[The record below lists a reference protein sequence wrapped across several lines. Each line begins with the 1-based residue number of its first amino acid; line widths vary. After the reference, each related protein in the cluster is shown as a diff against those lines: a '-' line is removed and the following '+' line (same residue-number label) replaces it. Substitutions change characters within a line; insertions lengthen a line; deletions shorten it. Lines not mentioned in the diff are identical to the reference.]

1 MASKVR
7 IKNIIRDLEEIE
19 RECLPD
25 SMRKTEGA
33 DGGQNPTNLDAYGA
47 TKRDLQNFLKEL
59 EEGIAERD
67 KVLEE
72 FGRCQKAIE
81 LRTANDKLLETCKSK
96 YKELQGIYE
105 KEASKK
111 KPKYT
116 PEDLESMGNLVKLF
130 GDEIEDLENAHNK
143 RGKEKKQTFARDLKD
158 QRMADRDAKVAEA
171 KREGREIE
179 PEQAQPISAQ
189 TQAFMERKAEHD
201 LQFGKAQDEILDG
214 VKRLRN
220 IADGMNNELDAQDLM
235 INDIEKQM
243 DKVNDKFKVSN
254 KQLKALVR
262 ETGGTSRWCVLL
274 FLFVIL
280 IALVGYMFN
289 LFTF

>member
-7 IKNIIRDLEEIE
+7 IKNMIRDLEEIE

-33 DGGQNPTNLDAYGA
+33 DGGQNPTNMDAFAA

-59 EEGIAERD
+59 EDGINERD

-81 LRTANDKLLETCKSK
+81 LRTANDKLLETCKKK
-96 YKELQGIYE
+96 YNELQGIYE

-130 GDEIEDLENAHNK
+130 GEEIEDLENGHNK
-143 RGKEKKQTFARDLKD
+143 RGKEKKQTFARDLQG
-158 QRMADRDAKVAEA
+158 QRMAEKAERADEA
-171 KREGREIE
+171 KRQGRDPE
-179 PEQAQPISAQ
+179 PEQAQPMSAQ
-189 TQAFMERKAEHD
+189 TPAFMERKAESD
-201 LQFGKAQDEILDG
+201 VQFAKAETEMLEG
-214 VKRLRN
+214 VIRLHG
-220 IADGMNNELDAQDLM
+220 IADGIGNELQAQEL
-235 INDIEKQM
+235 IIEDIDKQM

-262 ETGGTSRWCVLL
+262 ATGGTSRWCVLL
-274 FLFVIL
+274 FLFIIL
-280 IALVGYMFN
+280 IALIGYMFN
-289 LFTF
+289 LFTI

>member
-7 IKNIIRDLEEIE
+7 IKNMIRDLEEIE

-33 DGGQNPTNLDAYGA
+33 DGGLNPSNMDAFAA

-59 EEGIAERD
+59 EDGINERD

-96 YKELQGIYE
+96 YKELQAIYE

-130 GDEIEDLENAHNK
+130 GEEIEDLENGHNK
-143 RGKEKKQTFARDLKD
+143 RGKEKKQTFARDLND
-158 QRMADRDAKVAEA
+158 QRKAEKAEKAAEA
-171 KREGREIE
+171 KREGREPE

-189 TQAFMERKAEHD
+189 TQAFLERKAEHD
-201 LQFGKAQDEILDG
+201 LEFNKAQDEMLDG
-214 VKRLRN
+214 VKRIRG
-220 IADGMNNELDAQDLM
+220 IAEGIGNELEAQELM
-235 INDIEKQM
+235 INDIDKQM

-262 ETGGTSRWCVLL
+262 ATGGTSRWCVLL
-274 FLFVIL
+274 FLFIIL
-280 IALVGYMFN
+280 IALIGYMFN